1 MGFDHIAISFARVL
15 LISLVK
21 NTRMSVI
28 LWDKL
33 QNTVMT
39 SVVNN
44 TMEEMHYE
52 FVMELFHTDNRVL
65 EDPAFTAIIVTYAIM
80 VTLAVCGNSTVM
92 LAVVRN
98 KEMRTARNIFIFNL
112 ALSDLLMA
120 TSIPFT
126 VLDGLTRA
134 WTLPRSILA
143 CR

>member
-1 MGFDHIAISFARVL
+1 MGFDHIAIVL
-15 LISLVK
+15 MISLVTVR

-112 ALSDLLMA
+112 ALSDFLMA

-134 WTLPRSILA
+134 WPLPSSTMA